1 MRHAT
6 VRQLQVFVEAARL
19 LSFARVSERLHLTP
33 AAVSF
38 QIKQLESLTGFALF
52 ERIGKSV
59 RLTDA
64 GRLLLGYAEMI
75 IKALGDADQV
85 LTSLKGLKGGRVT
98 VGLVSTAM
106 YVMPHILAR
115 FRALHPDVTIRLV
128 DGNRREILDFL
139 LKGDVDLAVMGR
151 PPDQADVDAR
161 AFAPHP
167 TVIVAAASH
176 PLTDRK
182 TLSID
187 ELAGEE
193 FIFREDGSGTRAL
206 LEDFFAS
213 RSFDPRVTMTSNSN
227 ETIKQ
232 AVVAGM
238 GIAGISQHTIGI
250 ELGLGLVKILPVEGL
265 PLMRTWFVAHRRS
278 MPLMPLHENLRNFIV
293 AEGRG
298 IIDRLQG
305 LHQAIR
311 TSAPRSKDARTRS
324 RSTRSKR

>member
-33 AAVSF
+33 AAISF
-38 QIKQLESLTGFALF
+38 QIKQLETLTGFALF

-64 GRLLLGYAEMI
+64 GRLLLGYAEVV
-75 IKALGDADQV
+75 IKALGDADEV

-115 FRALHPDVTIRLV
+115 FRTLHPDASIRLV
-128 DGNRREILDFL
+128 DGNRREILDCL
-139 LKGDVDLAVMGR
+139 VKGDVDLAVMGR
-151 PPDQADVDAR
+151 PPEDAGVEAR

-167 TVIVAAASH
+167 TVIVASSSH
-176 PLTDRK
+176 RFAGRRRVA
-182 TLSID
+182 
-187 ELAGEE
+187 LADLGDDE

-206 LEDFFAS
+206 LEDFFA
-213 RSFDPRVTMTSNSN
+213 RQSFTPRVTMTSNSN

-238 GIAGISQHTIGI
+238 GIAGISRHTVGM
-250 ELGLGLVKILPVEGL
+250 ELGLGLVKVLPVEGM
-265 PLMRTWFVAHRRS
+265 PLMRTWFVAHRRG
-278 MPLMPLHENLRNFIV
+278 MPLMPLHESLCDFIV
-293 AEGRG
+293 DHGRH
-298 IIDRLQG
+298 IIDRLQKF
-305 LHQAIR
+305 HKSM
-311 TSAPRSKDARTRS
+311 SAAADLDL
-324 RSTRSKR
+324 